1 MKAKKSNKSEGVVIS
16 TESQT
21 ALRLGKPAAATEVT
35 RVFLARADVSQ
46 LKELYSGEAGEK
58 FARAIL
64 ENCTAWFPLKQNK
77 EHK

>member
-1 MKAKKSNKSEGVVIS
+1 MKAKKSNKSEGVVIF

-21 ALRLGKPAAATEVT
+21 ALRLGKPAAATGGT

-64 ENCTAWFPLKQNK
+64 ENCNVWFSLKQNK

>member
-1 MKAKKSNKSEGVVIS
+1 M
-16 TESQT
+16 
-21 ALRLGKPAAATEVT
+21 GKPAAATGGT

-46 LKELYSGEAGEK
+46 LKELYCGEAGEK

-64 ENCTAWFPLKQNK
+64 ENCNVWFPLKQNK

>member
-1 MKAKKSNKSEGVVIS
+1 MKAKKSNKSEGVVIF

-21 ALRLGKPAAATEVT
+21 ALMMGKPAAATEVT

-46 LKELYSGEAGEK
+46 LKEQYSGEAGEQLD
-58 FARAIL
+58 RAIR
-64 ENCTAWFPLKQNK
+64 ENCTARVSLKQNK

>member
-1 MKAKKSNKSEGVVIS
+1 MEANKSDKSGGVVIF

-21 ALRLGKPAAATEVT
+21 ALRMGKPAAATEVT

-46 LKELYSGEAGEK
+46 LKEQYSGEAGEK
-58 FARAIL
+58 FARAIR
-64 ENCTAWFPLKQNK
+64 ENCTAWVSLKQNK